1 MQDTQQDRPEK
12 SASIIFVIGADGG
25 VFRTYNWIIEVMTNT
40 GPVRKIIHVDMDMYY
55 AAVELLDK
63 PELREQPV
71 VVGGSPKSR
80 SVVTTANYVA
90 RKYGIRSAMSCAE
103 AYRRNPQTV
112 FIKPDFPKYHKYSE
126 IIRSIFFTYTNLV
139 EPLSLD
145 EAYLDVTANKLGEPS
160 ATRIAGA
167 IKRDIFEQTQLTASA
182 GVAPNM
188 FVAKIAS
195 DFKKPDGLTV
205 VPPEKV
211 LEFILPLPVRRIPG
225 IGPKSDARMAELGV
239 RTVADLAGQTRE
251 WLDEH
256 FGSFGEY
263 LYDIARGIDEREVT
277 PFWERKSLGAEETFQ
292 HDLLEIPEIEDYLR
306 HCAQSVFKQLV
317 KEGKQARTV
326 TLKIKYYNFQSIT
339 RRRTLDDFIQN
350 ADQIFEVARDL
361 LSRTDAGRVKIRLAG
376 ISLSSFSKKEK
387 PDNEAQLPFPNLS

>member
-1 MQDTQQDRPEK
+1 M
-12 SASIIFVIGADGG
+12 F
-25 VFRTYNWIIEVMTNT
+25 
-40 GPVRKIIHVDMDMYY
+40 Y

-90 RKYGIRSAMSCAE
+90 RKYGIHSAMSCAE
-103 AYRRNPQTV
+103 AYRRCPQCV
-112 FIKPDFPKYHKYSE
+112 FIKPDFAKYHKYSE
-126 IIRSIFFTYTNLV
+126 IIRSIFLKYTDLV

-145 EAYLDVTANKLGEPS
+145 EAYLDVTVNKIGEGS

-167 IKRDIFEQTQLTASA
+167 IKSEIFEQTGGLTASA

-188 FVAKIAS
+188 FVAKVAS

-211 LEFILPLPVRRIPG
+211 LEFIRPLPVRRIPG

-239 RTVADLAGQTRE
+239 RTVADLAAQTRE
-251 WLDEH
+251 WLEEH
-256 FGSFGEY
+256 FGSFEY

-277 PFWERKSLGAEETFQ
+277 PSWERKSLGAEETFAR
-292 HDLLEIPEIEDYLR
+292 DLLDVGEIEDYLR
-306 HCAQSVFKQLV
+306 SCARNVFDQLT
-317 KEGKQARTV
+317 KEGKRARTV
-326 TLKIKYYNFQSIT
+326 TLKIKYHNFQSIT
-339 RRRTLDDFIQN
+339 RRRTLENFITN
-350 ADQIFEVARDL
+350 ADKIFEVVRDL

-376 ISLSSFSKKEK
+376 ISLSTFSQTVD
-387 PDNEAQLPFPNLS
+387 PASVVQLPFPDLS